1 MPIKIFI
8 VDPLEVM
15 RAGVRLVCSKSED
28 FQVVGE
34 AASLTESLAA
44 ITQHAPDV
52 VIFDVDPIDPTSL
65 ADIQNAKSLLPQT
78 RFLVYTSQ
86 DRPEI
91 AQAILAAGASGFLI
105 KAARIEEIV
114 VAVRSIHD
122 GRIFISHS
130 PTNAT
135 SLQPSPHFPVATKG
149 GGLGRV
155 AESLSRRE
163 REVIALVADGLTNK
177 QIAQKLFLSIKTI
190 ETYRARVMRKHG
202 LSDRAEVIQ
211 FARET
216 GLCERA
222 S

>member
-1 MPIKIFI
+1 MPIRIFI

-15 RAGVRLVCSKSED
+15 RAGIRLVCSKNED
-28 FQVVGE
+28 LHVVGE
-34 AASLTESLAA
+34 AASLADSLAELA
-44 ITQHAPDV
+44 LLAPDV
-52 VIFDVDPIDPTSL
+52 VIFDVEPIDESSL
-65 ADIQNAKSLLPQT
+65 TNIQKAKKVLPET
-78 RFLVYTSQ
+78 RFLVYTTQ
-86 DRPEI
+86 DLPEV

-105 KAARIEEIV
+105 KAARLEEIV
-114 VAVRSIHD
+114 VAVRSIYD

-130 PTNAT
+130 PARQTT
-135 SLQPSPHFPVATKG
+135 LQPAPHFPIVAKS
-149 GGLGRV
+149 GGLGTV

-163 REVIALVADGLTNK
+163 RQVISLVADGLTNK

-190 ETYRARVMRKHG
+190 ETYRARVMRKHD

-211 FARET
+211 FAREA